1 MQAKIPVD
9 SMGRIVGPLRVPVQ
23 KQPPT
28 LQLSIDTR
36 LQKAAQKALL
46 YGMEQSRLNG
56 HSPTGASAVAIDP
69 WTGAIKAIVSY
80 PTFDQKRAADKPNY
94 LAQLYKETHAVPLL
108 NRAISGAYPTGSTFK
123 PIIAE
128 AALSAGI
135 ITPSTPLACTG
146 VFYLGELPVP
156 QRRPGSERV
165 DDPAYRARGVVRH
178 VVLPAGQPGLP
189 DTIRGPRGR

>member
-1 MQAKIPVD
+1 MP
-9 SMGRIVGPLRVPVQ
+9 PQ

-28 LQLSIDTR
+28 LQLSIDLR
-36 LQKAAQKALL
+36 LQRAAQNALL

-80 PTFDQKRAADKPNY
+80 PTFDQKRAAEKPNY
-94 LAQLYKETHAVPLL
+94 YAQLSKETHATPLL
-108 NRAISGAYPTGSTFK
+108 NRAIGGAYPTGSTFK

-135 ITPSTPLACTG
+135 ITPGTPLSCTG
-146 VFYLGELPVP
+146 AFALG
-156 QRRPGSERV
+156 
-165 DDPAYRARGVVRH
+165 
-178 VVLPAGQPGLP
+178 
-189 DTIRGPRGR
+189 DTIFHNVDPGVNASMTLPTALEVSCDTWFYRLGDLV